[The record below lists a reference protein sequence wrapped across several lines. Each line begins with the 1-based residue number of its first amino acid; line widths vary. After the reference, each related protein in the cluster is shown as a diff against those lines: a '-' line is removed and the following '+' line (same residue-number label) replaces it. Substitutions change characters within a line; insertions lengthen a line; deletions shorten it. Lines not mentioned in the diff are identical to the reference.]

1 MHEICKDL
9 SPSSQCDL
17 STDQVC
23 VGLSRGHRHMLSK
36 SREYGVGGAG
46 SGTCW
51 VHTMNLISHIICE
64 TRAIHECIIKCMEY
78 ILSDGY
84 TISEYHN
91 IINKQPWKK
100 DNFLQNLGEQTP
112 PNHGTQQPHTGN
124 SISTIQQGHP
134 RYPSSC
140 SPELKVKPSSPPNLL
155 EARFSNPCPVTA
167 LHARTSQTGHPS
179 LRIPRIRQP
188 RMSGHERIPVKRH
201 QRERKKNLKKR
212 APSEPWEASYAE
224 FCSYWPGLGG
234 RSYWNYYFTSRDFH
248 SIQTSCLADFTLR
261 GTRHVFLV
269 FFFFS
274 RVNYCIQ

>member
-1 MHEICKDL
+1 MEPN
-9 SPSSQCDL
+9 SPITVIIFPHYSKVTPFTRLGAVLCGWS
-17 STDQVC
+17 
-23 VGLSRGHRHMLSK
+23 SRG
-36 SREYGVGGAG
+36 
-46 SGTCW
+46 
-51 VHTMNLISHIICE
+51 
-64 TRAIHECIIKCMEY
+64 
-78 ILSDGY
+78 
-84 TISEYHN
+84 
-91 IINKQPWKK
+91 
-100 DNFLQNLGEQTP
+100 P
-112 PNHGTQQPHTGN
+112 PP
-124 SISTIQQGHP
+124 P
-134 RYPSSC
+134 
-140 SPELKVKPSSPPNLL
+140 PPNLL

-201 QRERKKNLKKR
+201 QRERKKKLKKR

-269 FFFFS
+269 FFFFFKS
-274 RVNYCIQ
+274 ELLYPVNMVQ